1 MVDLGKKKRDPGK
14 KPRFEWTYATIS
26 EKVTEIKLTYDP
38 ATDAVYFAQPVE
50 NTYHQVSYE
59 RSKGP
64 KVLNRVPLQGEALR
78 LSSND
83 ALEDFDLLVAI
94 DTNTKVIN
102 GLEISVTGIVLG
114 VWVSEPDCGAR
125 ALSYRTPFCLE
136 FSGLAEPREKIGWV
150 MAIKELSY
158 HGHLPAKG
166 RIGIVVDA
174 YLGEIPEINAHK
186 KAIIGNLALPR
197 NFTMLYASSD
207 VGREYGANTL
217 IKHADQASTQ
227 VLNYMQEGRAEPVRP
242 TLSGQPFKGYRLI
255 LGKETLSA

>member
-1 MVDLGKKKRDPGK
+1 MGKKKRDAK
-14 KPRFEWTYATIS
+14 KQPRFEWTYAAFS
-26 EKVTEIKLTYDP
+26 EKATEITLTYDP
-38 ATDAVYFAQPVE
+38 ATDAISFAQPVE

-64 KVLNRVPLQGEALR
+64 KVLNRVPLQSRALK

-83 ALEDFDLLVAI
+83 ALEGFDLLVAI

-102 GLEISVTGIVLG
+102 GLEISVTGIVLA
-114 VWVSEPDCGAR
+114 VLVSDPDCGSR

-150 MAIKELSY
+150 MAIKELAS

-174 YLGEIPEINAHK
+174 YLGEIPEINARK
-186 KAIIGNLALPR
+186 RTIVGSLALPQ
-197 NFTMLYASSD
+197 NFTLLYASSD
-207 VGREYGANTL
+207 VGGEYGVNTL

-255 LGKETLSA
+255 FGKQAPST